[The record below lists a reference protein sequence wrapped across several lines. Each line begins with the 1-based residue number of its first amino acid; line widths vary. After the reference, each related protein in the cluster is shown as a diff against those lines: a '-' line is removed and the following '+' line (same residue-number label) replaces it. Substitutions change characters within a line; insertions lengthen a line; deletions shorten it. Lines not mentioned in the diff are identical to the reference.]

1 LRLES
6 GDIGPAVTDVQSRLS
21 ALGIDV
27 LPDEAG
33 VFGAGTRAA
42 VEAFQHRRGLRVD
55 GACGPQTWA
64 ALVEAGFKLGDRFLY
79 HRRAML
85 RGDDVAEL
93 QRRLSALGF
102 DVGRV
107 DGIFGNRTA
116 SGLAEFQRNLGL
128 PVDAILGADTLAE
141 LRRVNPL
148 REVQELVSAV
158 RDRDQLRHL
167 PKTLLGR
174 RIAVG
179 EEGGLDALASAV
191 RRGLHRAGA
200 NAVPVLHPDGS
211 AQAAAAN
218 SAGAEVYMGLRLDPS
233 TARCTTSHYSGYRY
247 ESTGGRRLAE
257 LVQKRVPAVLDIEPS
272 EPEGMSFPVLRETRM
287 PAVVCEM
294 GPASLVVERTQAVAS
309 ALVQSLAE
317 WATRSLD

>member
-272 EPEGMSFPVLRETRM
+272 EPEGMSFPVLRATRM